1 MSTGV
6 ITLSRQAGLLGEMQ
20 TIANNI
26 ANLSTTGFRREGVVF
41 SEYVKATEGAGGSIS
56 MAAARGRHVD
66 MTQGSLQPTGGT
78 LDVAIEGEGYFLVDT
93 TRGERLTRAGHF
105 STDAE
110 GNLSTPDGHRVLDE
124 GGAPIFL
131 PTDARNVAIA
141 ADGTISIEGLPQSRL
156 GVVIPAEDSELTRET
171 GALFASSTGFDSL
184 DDPKLVQGFVEQSNV
199 NPILEITR
207 MIEVQRAYELG
218 QTFRDKESERVSAV
232 IRTVTK

>member
-41 SEYVKATEGAGGSIS
+41 SEYVKTTEGAGGSIS

-66 MTQGSLQPTGGT
+66 MTQGSLEPTGGMF
-78 LDVAIEGEGYFLVDT
+78 DVAIEGDGYFLIDT
-93 TRGERLTRAGHF
+93 PRGERLTRAGSF
-105 STDAE
+105 STDGD
-110 GNLSTPDGHRVLDE
+110 GNLSTPDGHKVLDE
-124 GGAPIFL
+124 GGAPIFI

-141 ADGTISIEGLPQSRL
+141 ADGTMSIEGRPESRI
-156 GVVIPAEDSELTRET
+156 GIVIPAEGSELTRET
-171 GALFASSTGFDSL
+171 GALFASSAGYEPL
-184 DDPKLVQGFVEQSNV
+184 ENPNVVQGFVEQSNV

-218 QTFRDKESERVSAV
+218 QTFRDKESERVSDV

>member
-20 TIANNI
+20 SIANNI
-26 ANLSTTGFRREGVVF
+26 ANLSTAGFRREGVVF

-66 MTQGSLQPTGGT
+66 MSQGSLEPTGGM
-78 LDVAIEGEGYFLVDT
+78 LDVAIEGDGFFLIET
-93 TRGERLTRAGHF
+93 PLGERLTRAGHF
-105 STDAE
+105 STDGE
-110 GNLSTPDGHRVLDE
+110 GLLSTADGNRVLDE
-124 GGAPIFL
+124 GGAPIFI

-141 ADGTISIEGLPQSRL
+141 SDGTISIEGRPQSRL
-156 GVVIPAEDSELTRET
+156 GVVHPVEGAALSRESGT
-171 GALFASSTGFDSL
+171 MFAASGGFEPL
-184 DDPKLVQGFVEQSNV
+184 DEVNLVQGFVEQSNV

-218 QTFRDKESERVSAV
+218 QTFTDKESERVSAV
-232 IRTVTK
+232 IRTVTE